1 MDDATYLKTLRDV
14 RERVE
19 ARSLAIRAS
28 LAGDTEGLDAFQLA
42 RANLDAMISK
52 LETRELQP
60 IEARLRAL
68 GPELE
73 RGVANLEQDL
83 EALDNT
89 VRAVEGFTAVV
100 ALAAR
105 IAATA

>member
-1 MDDATYLKTLRDV
+1 MDAATYLKTLRDV

-19 ARSLAIRAS
+19 ARSLAIRTALAADTAS
-28 LAGDTEGLDAFQLA
+28 LDAFQLA
-42 RANLDAMISK
+42 RADLDAMITK
-52 LETRELQP
+52 LEARELRA
-60 IEARLRAL
+60 IEAQLSGL

-73 RGVANLEQDL
+73 KGVLELEQDL
-83 EALDNT
+83 EALDDT

-105 IAATA
+105 IAAAA

>member
-28 LAGDTEGLDAFQLA
+28 LAGDTDRLDAFQLA
-42 RANLDAMISK
+42 RADLDAMISK

-60 IEARLRAL
+60 IEAQLSVL
-68 GPELE
+68 GPKLEKGVVELE
-73 RGVANLEQDL
+73 QEL
-83 EALDNT
+83 EALDDT

-105 IAATA
+105 IAAAA

>member
-1 MDDATYLKTLRDV
+1 MDDATYLKTLRDL

-28 LAGDTEGLDAFQLA
+28 LAGDTESLDAFQLA
-42 RANLDAMISK
+42 RADLDAMISK

-60 IEARLRAL
+60 IEARLSAL

-73 RGVANLEQDL
+73 RGVVKLEQDL

>member
-28 LAGDTEGLDAFQLA
+28 LAGDTESLDAFQLA
-42 RANLDAMISK
+42 RADLDAMINE

-60 IEARLRAL
+60 IDAQLSAL

-73 RGVANLEQDL
+73 RGVIELEQEL
-83 EALDNT
+83 EALDDT
-89 VRAVEGFTAVV
+89 VRTVESFTAVV

-105 IAATA
+105 IAAAA